1 MPMEARFVP
10 TRKRKDFRFAIT
22 AALKLGEKE
31 ADPMNGWVP
40 TGDQRVRLAQSRS
53 GRLHQTGY
61 GGFADVKTAILADK
75 VLNSEYADVVWSIS
89 TSPQVFLT
97 GSLGGHR

>member
-1 MPMEARFVP
+1 MPMKARFVP

-40 TGDQRVRLAQSRS
+40 PATNACGWPKADPAAYIRRVMAGLP
-53 GRLHQTGY
+53 T
-61 GGFADVKTAILADK
+61 
-75 VLNSEYADVVWSIS
+75 
-89 TSPQVFLT
+89 
-97 GSLGGHR
+97 